1 MNLQSKMIKL
11 KFFFNHIVSVCVS
24 NFNMKKKK
32 KRNYGVHY
40 IIIFSFIAY
49 IIFYENIINC
59 CTHTQKKPLEV
70 RTLFKEQY
78 LNVFCACWMIWGSLQ
93 SFNEVCLVFWARG
106 LLVCNFKG
114 EILTTSWER
123 ERTSLGPVL
132 WCTGFV
138 GI

>member
-1 MNLQSKMIKL
+1 MMNLQSKMIKL
-11 KFFFNHIVSVCVS
+11 KIIFNHIVIVCVS
-24 NFNMKKKK
+24 NFNMKKIKNKKNKIK

-93 SFNEVCLVFWARG
+93 SFNEICLVFWAIG

-114 EILTTSWER
+114 EILTTS
-123 ERTSLGPVL
+123 
-132 WCTGFV
+132 
-138 GI
+138 